1 MRLLPLPGVFQP
13 PSDAWMLIRYM
24 EEERLAAGAEVLD
37 LCTGSGALAIAAA
50 LQGASEVT
58 AVDISRR
65 AVAAVR
71 LNALA
76 NRARVKPVRGDLFAA
91 VAGRRFEL
99 IISNPPYL
107 PGDVTELPRRGL
119 ARATEGGPSGR
130 AFIDRIAARAAAHL
144 TEHGTILL
152 VYSTVCNEP
161 RTLEALR
168 AGGLSPRVV
177 FRHRGPLGPHLSAR
191 AGWLRAQGLLLE
203 GDEEEILVVRAER
216 APVAASDRERARSTA

>member
-1 MRLLPLPGVFQP
+1 
-13 PSDAWMLIRYM
+13 MLIRYM
-24 EEERLAAGAEVLD
+24 EEERLAAGARALD

-76 NRARVKPVRGDLFAA
+76 NRAHVKAVRGDLFAA
-91 VAGRRFEL
+91 VPGRRFDL
-99 IISNPPYL
+99 IVSNPPYL

-130 AFIDRIAARAAAHL
+130 AFIDRIAAQAATHL
-144 TEHGTILL
+144 TERGTVLL
-152 VYSTVCNEP
+152 VYSTVCGEAE
-161 RTLEALR
+161 TLESLR
-168 AGGLSPRVV
+168 DGGLSPSVV

-191 AGWLRAQGLLLE
+191 VDWLRARGVLLE
-203 GDEEEILVVRAER
+203 NDEEEILVVRAS
-216 APVAASDRERARSTA
+216 PVAVRRPAETAV